1 MNRKRP
7 EDLRSHRW
15 LGVNDLRSF
24 GHRSRLRQFGYD
36 AADWAGRPVI
46 GIINTW
52 SEINACHAHLRA
64 RAEDVKRGVLQA
76 GGFPIELPAMSLA
89 EPFVKPSTMLYR
101 NFLAMEAEELL
112 RSHPLDGAVLLGGCD
127 KTTPGLIMGAI
138 SMGIPAIYVPAGPM
152 LRGNWRGEYLGSGSD
167 VWKYWTEKR
176 AGRINPAGGPVGS
189 RHRQQLN
196 GEFIAALLRD
206 FRHGGPKAI
215 ERVRR
220 TQPAAYL
227 KILALLCPREHK
239 VEQSNVIKSLSDQEL
254 EAMIEYLKTSLEAQA
269 GAPAKM
275 IEGTIEPISV
285 EVERGPL
292 LDSPKPKN
300 RVMLEADTAV
310 GPRERIPRKMRPPAG
325 E

>member
-1 MNRKRP
+1 MP
-7 EDLRSHRW
+7 FEPGRS
-15 LGVNDLRSF
+15 G
-24 GHRSRLRQFGYD
+24 
-36 AADWAGRPVI
+36 
-46 GIINTW
+46 
-52 SEINACHAHLRA
+52 
-64 RAEDVKRGVLQA
+64 
-76 GGFPIELPAMSLA
+76 
-89 EPFVKPSTMLYR
+89 
-101 NFLAMEAEELL
+101 
-112 RSHPLDGAVLLGGCD
+112 
-127 KTTPGLIMGAI
+127 
-138 SMGIPAIYVPAGPM
+138 
-152 LRGNWRGEYLGSGSD
+152 
-167 VWKYWTEKR
+167 
-176 AGRINPAGGPVGS
+176 NPAGGPVGS

-239 VEQSNVIKSLSDQEL
+239 VEHNNVIKSLSDQEL

-285 EVERGPL
+285 EVQRGPL

-300 RVMLEADTAV
+300 GVMLEADTAV
-310 GPRERIPRKMRPPAG
+310 PRERMPRRVRPPPG
-325 E
+325 S